1 MRTIIALLPVVAVA
15 ITLPCNAQDASKPKP
30 NIAVSGCLL
39 REGYGTYIVSRP
51 NVDAAGEGVDAAKP
65 GAKSASREAPA
76 KFILDHP
83 GPMGPHVGEM
93 VQVIGVS
100 SWADEGKAGAQQAQS
115 DEPPSAPHID
125 VQTVKVVASSCS

>member
-30 NIAVSGCLL
+30 NIAVSGCLT
-39 REGYGTYIVSRP
+39 REGYGTYVVSNP
-51 NVDAAGEGVDAAKP
+51 NVDAAGEGVEAAKS

-83 GPMGPHVGEM
+83 GPLGPHVGEM

-100 SWADEGKAGAQQAQS
+100 GWADESKGGVKSAQG

-125 VQTVKVVASSCS
+125 VQTVEVVASSCS